1 MPREPKA
8 GTFVVDGVDVDL
20 PHTHMW
26 WVMVD
31 QATAVPTRFSARFSL
46 SEPLFVVAMD
56 LAMEGIRPV
65 VRRIEA
71 VRGRLDAR
79 GIIVDTEGGITT
91 TNLRQILVDRLV
103 RLAVEKVRQPIE
115 QLPEEARE
123 QLIRGG
129 AAPEFAD
136 RFTANAFRIPGVTP
150 PGQYQFSPRPPAHT
164 ERSSTRD
171 RVAEAAQHYRQAIEN
186 GSHAPGKDVAI
197 AMGVSTSQASRY
209 LKSARDKGLLDP
221 PRKPLSEMTAEELQR
236 ISDGIEIRPLD
247 PATASIDPLAQ

>member
-8 GTFVVDGVDVDL
+8 GTFVVDGVDVD
-20 PHTHMW
+20 PPTSYIAWM
-26 WVMVD
+26 MVD
-31 QATAVPTRFSARFSL
+31 QATAVPVRFSARFLL
-46 SEPLFVVAMD
+46 SEPLFVVSMD

-71 VRGRLDAR
+71 VRGRVNER
-79 GIIVDTEGGITT
+79 GIVVDTEGGITT

-115 QLPEEARE
+115 QLPEEARA

-129 AAPEFAD
+129 AEPAFAD
-136 RFTANAFRIPGVTP
+136 RFTRNAFRIPGVTP
-150 PGQYQFSPRPPAHT
+150 PGQYQFSPPPPAHT
-164 ERSSTRD
+164 ERKSTRD
-171 RVAEAAQHYRQAIEN
+171 RVAEAAQHYRQAVEN
-186 GSHAPGKDVAI
+186 GSHAPGKDVALV
-197 AMGVSTSQASRY
+197 MGISTSQASRY
-209 LKSARDKGLLDP
+209 LKSAREAGLLDP

-247 PATASIDPLAQ
+247 PATASVDPLAE